1 MTERAN
7 ILSRFDLSGRTAVV
21 TGGSKGIGKSIA
33 TALSEVGARV
43 LIAARNE
50 ADLKTASEDIS
61 AVSGTAV
68 EYCQLNLSDRN
79 STQQF
84 ALEAANILDGVDI
97 FVANAAIDI
106 NEPLESIKD
115 ENVDALLETNFT
127 SSVILTREFSRSMRE
142 RGWGRILFISS
153 ASAFVSST
161 DGHSVYSSTKA
172 ALHAFAR
179 TTAVELG
186 GDGVNVN
193 VIAAGTYYTEMTD
206 HALGALPTESKN
218 AAIDM
223 WANANALCRWGKG
236 EEMEGAALLLCS
248 DAGSYIT
255 GSVYAV
261 DGGLSIRMIP
271 NH

>member
-1 MTERAN
+1 MTERTN

-33 TALSEVGARV
+33 TALSEAGARV
-43 LIAARNE
+43 LIAARKQ
-50 ADLKTASEDIS
+50 ADLKTASEEIS
-61 AVSGTAV
+61 ATSGHPV
-68 EYCQLNLSDRN
+68 EYCQLDLSDRN
-79 STQQF
+79 STRQF
-84 ALEAANILDGVDI
+84 SVEAEEILDGVDI
-97 FVANAAIDI
+97 FVGNAAIEI
-106 NEPLESIKD
+106 NEPLESIQD
-115 ENVDALLETNFT
+115 ENIDAVLETNFI

-153 ASAFVSST
+153 ASAFVSSK
-161 DGHSVYSSTKA
+161 DGHSVYSSTKS

-186 GDGVNVN
+186 GNGVNVN
-193 VIAAGTYYTEMTD
+193 VISAGTYYTEMTD
-206 HALGALPTESKN
+206 HALGALPPETKK
-218 AAIDM
+218 AAIEM
-223 WANANALCRWGKG
+223 WANVNALCRWGRE

-261 DGGLSIRMIP
+261 DGGLSIRMTP
-271 NH
+271 NT